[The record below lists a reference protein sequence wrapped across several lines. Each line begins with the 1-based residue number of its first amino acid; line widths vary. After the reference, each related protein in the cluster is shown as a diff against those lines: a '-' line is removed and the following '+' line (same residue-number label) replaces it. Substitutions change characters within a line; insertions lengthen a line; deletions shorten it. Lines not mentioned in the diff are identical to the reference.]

1 MEVFGVTAESFLF
14 AGFWQT
20 VTVAEDE
27 VTVDDVT
34 RYSCGC
40 ATNDGVIYII
50 VKVLR
55 LPPSLADMVDTAG
68 AA

>member
-1 MEVFGVTAESFLF
+1 M
-14 AGFWQT
+14 
-20 VTVAEDE
+20 TVAEDE

-34 RYSCGC
+34 RYSRGC

-55 LPPSLADMVDTAG
+55 LPSSLAVMVDTAV
-68 AA
+68 AAGKFGTLAAALTKAKLAMH